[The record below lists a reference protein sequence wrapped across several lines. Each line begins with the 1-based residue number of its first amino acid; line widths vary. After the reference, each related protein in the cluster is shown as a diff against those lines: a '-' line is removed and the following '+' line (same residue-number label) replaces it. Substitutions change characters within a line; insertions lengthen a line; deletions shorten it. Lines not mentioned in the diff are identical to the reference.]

1 MSTRGSNRR
10 RLGAALFAAAAGLLL
25 SPLRAD
31 AQAAAEVRIQDYT
44 FAPAEIT
51 VKAGTTV
58 KWTNAEKRASHSIL
72 FTGPGGFESDRFFPD
87 ESWERRF
94 DKPGRY
100 PYSCGPHPEMKGLVV
115 VTP

>member
-1 MSTRGSNRR
+1 MNARRSMTRGI
-10 RLGAALFAAAAGLLL
+10 GAALLAAATGLA
-25 SPLRAD
+25 PLPVRA
-31 AQAAAEVRIQDYT
+31 QPAEVKLENYA
-44 FAPAEIT
+44 FAPAELT

-58 KWTNAEKRASHSIL
+58 RWTNGEKRVSHLIL
-72 FTGPGGFESDRFFPD
+72 FTGPGGFESDRIFPG

-100 PYSCGPHPEMKGLVV
+100 PYTCGPHPEMKGLVV